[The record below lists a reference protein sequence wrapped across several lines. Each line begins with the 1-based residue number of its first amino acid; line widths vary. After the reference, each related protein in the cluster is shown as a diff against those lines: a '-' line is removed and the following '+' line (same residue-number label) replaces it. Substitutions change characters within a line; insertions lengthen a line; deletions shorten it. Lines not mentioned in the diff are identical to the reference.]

1 MARART
7 IQHPGFEFYETE
19 AFSVQPYVQSS
30 EALVVGFF
38 SQGPIMR
45 PTAVKDMDEFVAEFG
60 EPESVAEYYSY
71 RGVKAVVDV
80 GRTVTVVRLPYDNS
94 MARLHN
100 KNDSARKSTF
110 TKSYKCL
117 LGNFE
122 IVGKSTLAYQDI
134 RMAYENPVTFKS
146 ISFKPYV
153 KNEDEILTYK
163 GGLPEDGPDFVII
176 NKFDNTVRSDGS
188 EIFVS
193 VLGTGNCIRYQH
205 LSNNDATDDVV
216 YFRDGS
222 LYKEDPKKLTFGRYR
237 SFWQSNG
244 DLTEN
249 GEKMTVVD
257 DIYDNLLEYFPT
269 ISTFEMETKE
279 LEVGYP
285 KRTISFKSKT
295 RFFFES
301 GELVIGK
308 NKNLKDLDPENE
320 PCIAEISYGLTSA
333 NGTNVHEDMEDHPEK
348 YPTTID
354 LDGGILEVS
363 ELPDYELSTAYTS
376 EQELAYAQ
384 NTKYLLKYFDEE
396 KPERLLRQYEVRLS
410 ESYDTN
416 YPYLWSI
423 IIDAQYDRPVGYDYY
438 VDKDKDTKI
447 SVIVSKIKPST
458 LEAGTYVTEVVE
470 AFAGSIFKGS
480 LDPITKESN
489 YIGDIINNSSKFIEF
504 YGRKSYDWYDQ
515 TSDVILVEDVVP
527 YRLSLIQDG
536 NYDEESDTKFNLN
549 KIIKRAEVAESLD
562 YTQVLEEALRLVR
575 NSIAYTYR
583 DIYDCGLTSIISYA
597 IPDLNGDLYYEP
609 TSMIASETV
618 SADFLNTYLW
628 KKLVKT
634 FCNHCQKQHRLS
646 MFHADGPR
654 KLVLNGNLSRVD
666 DLRQDPMNVVM
677 TNRKVMSVSIKDNT
691 YAEVNVQWWEV
702 LNEFTKTKMWIPN
715 SIKLA
720 GNITYSDIINNIW
733 DAPAGHRYGQVAGV
747 YRPAFNPDYD
757 LADRLYINCL
767 NYGQTW
773 TDGYVTIEGQKTCYY
788 EQSALNRINVRRLM
802 IYLERFVQYVALQYR
817 YQPNNPATRV
827 SLLNNLESEFSRIK
841 IKGGLYDYRIVCDKS
856 NNSDRSI
863 DEGELRITVMV
874 QPVRTVEFIVAN
886 FVITKTGQ
894 NLEEI
899 ATY

>member
-19 AFSVQPYVQSS
+19 NFSVKPYVQSS

-38 SQGPIMR
+38 SQGPVMR
-45 PTAVKDMDEFVAEFG
+45 PTAINDMDDFIAEFG
-60 EPESVAEYYSY
+60 EPESTAEYYSY

-100 KNDSARKSTF
+100 KNDSSRRSTF

-117 LGNFE
+117 FGNFE
-122 IVGKSTLAYQDI
+122 IVGSSTVAYQDI

-146 ISFKPYV
+146 IAFKPYV
-153 KNEDEILTYK
+153 KSEDEILTFK
-163 GGLPEDGPDFVII
+163 GDLPEDGPDFVII
-176 NKFDNTVRSDGS
+176 NKFDDSVRSDGS

-193 VLGTGNCIRYQH
+193 VLGTGNCIRYQN
-205 LSNNDATDDVV
+205 LSNNSADDEIN

-222 LYKEDPKKLTFGRYR
+222 LYQEDGKKLTFGRHR

-244 DLTEN
+244 NLTST
-249 GEKMTVVD
+249 GEKDTVAN
-257 DIYDNLLEYFPT
+257 DIYPNFLEYFNN
-269 ISTFEMETKE
+269 IQTFEAETKE
-279 LEVGYP
+279 LVVGYP

-295 RFFFES
+295 RFFFEDGS
-301 GELVIGK
+301 LKNGNTKDVKEL
-308 NKNLKDLDPENE
+308 LPENE
-320 PCIAEISYGLTSA
+320 PCVADISYGLTSA
-333 NGTNVHEDMEDHPEK
+333 NGTVVSNDMEANPEK
-348 YPTTID
+348 YPKTID
-354 LDGGILEVS
+354 LDGGIIEVS
-363 ELPDYELSTAYTS
+363 AIPDYDLETAYTS

-384 NTKYLLKYFDEE
+384 STKYLLKYFDE
-396 KPERLLRQYEVRLS
+396 KNRLLRQYEIKLS

-416 YPYLWSI
+416 YPYLWTVT
-423 IIDAQYDRPVGYDYY
+423 IDAQYDRPVGYDYY

-458 LEAGTYVTEVVE
+458 LETGTYVTEVVE
-470 AFAGSIFKGS
+470 AFNGSIFKGS
-480 LDPITKESN
+480 IDPISKESD
-489 YIGDIINNSSKFIEF
+489 YIGDIINSSSKMIEF
-504 YGRKSYDWYDQ
+504 YGRKTYDWYDQ
-515 TSDVILVEDVVP
+515 ENDVILVEDVVP
-527 YRLSLIQDG
+527 YRLSVIQDG
-536 NYDEESDTKFNLN
+536 NYDEETDDKFNLN

-562 YTQVLEEALRLVR
+562 YTDVLDEALRLVR

-583 DIYDCGLTSIISYA
+583 DVYDCGLTSVIAYA
-597 IPDLNGDLYYEP
+597 EPDSNGDLYFDP

-618 SADFLNTYLW
+618 SSDFLNAYLW

-634 FCNHCQKQHRLS
+634 FSNHCQKQHRLS

-702 LNEFTKTKMWIPN
+702 LNEFTKNKMWIPN

-720 GNITYSDIINNIW
+720 ANVTYSDIINNIW
-733 DAPAGHRYGQVAGV
+733 DAPAGHRYGQVTGV
-747 YRPAFNPDYD
+747 YRPAFNPGYD
-757 LADRLYINCL
+757 LSDRLYINCL
-767 NYGQTW
+767 NYGQSW
-773 TDGYVTIEGQKTCYY
+773 SDGYVTIEGQKTCYY

-802 IYLERFVQYVALQYR
+802 IYLERFVQYIALQYR

-827 SLLNNLESEFSRIK
+827 SLVNNLESEFSRIK
-841 IKGGLYDYRIVCDKS
+841 IKGGLYDYRIVCDQS
-856 NNSDRSI
+856 NNSDRTI
-863 DEGELRITVMV
+863 DEGELRITIMV

-886 FVITKTGQ
+886 FLVTKTGQ

-899 ATY
+899 ASY